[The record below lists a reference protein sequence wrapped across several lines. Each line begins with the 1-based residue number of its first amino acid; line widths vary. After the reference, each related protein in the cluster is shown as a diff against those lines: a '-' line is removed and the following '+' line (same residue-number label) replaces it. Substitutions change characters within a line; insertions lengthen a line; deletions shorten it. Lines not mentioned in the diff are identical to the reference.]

1 MKGDLEIIVEKI
13 IFEEKYI
20 RFLFRKN
27 LIVKFYY
34 KKYCLAGGSI

>member
-1 MKGDLEIIVEKI
+1 MKGGLEIIVEKTT
-13 IFEEKYI
+13 FEEKHI

-34 KKYCLAGGSI
+34 KKNIV